1 MNETALVT
9 SDLIDLYD
17 AVFTHGGFTVRFNA
31 DETLTPAASG
41 FAVSATDEQWS
52 VPSAVPFANFAT
64 AIERLHALYPT
75 ANAMG
80 GWVDGQRLYLDPVEI
95 IDDLAKAEF
104 LGRLR
109 NQIAIYDLSASEEI
123 RL

>member
-31 DETLTPAASG
+31 DGTLTPAASG

-52 VPSAVPFANFAT
+52 VPSALSFADFAA

-75 ANAMG
+75 AMG

-95 IDDLAKAEF
+95 IDDRAKAEF